1 MVTLTE
7 ASANRNIAD
16 WVRFF
21 ESADIPVLRQTA
33 RELAQLHAREDE
45 TGARD
50 ITRVVI
56 NDPLMTFK
64 VLAYANNHRSRHQLH
79 DLVQVEQA
87 IIMMGTSTFFE
98 QIPTVPHVE
107 DVLSQHASSL
117 VDLLKLMVRAHRA
130 GYFAAEFAAHLMDLR
145 AEEVRVAASL
155 YDFAEMLM
163 WCFNPQAMN
172 EISRRQAADKTLRS
186 RVVQQEV
193 LGFRIID
200 LQAELVRVFNLPSL
214 LTDLMNEQ
222 RAYLPRA
229 RNVQLAVN
237 LARHSADG
245 WQNAALPDDY
255 KDIAQ
260 LLHVD
265 VTRAMHIVGAPSLS
279 ME

>member
-7 ASANRNIAD
+7 ARANRTVKD
-16 WVRFF
+16 WVAFLKQ
-21 ESADIPVLRQTA
+21 ADTPVLRQTA
-33 RELAQLHAREDE
+33 RELAQLREREEE

-56 NDPLMTFK
+56 NDPLMVFK
-64 VLAYANNHRSRHQLH
+64 VLTYANNHRSRHQLQ

-87 IIMMGTSTFFE
+87 MMMMGTSTFFE
-98 QIPTVPHVE
+98 QIPTERHVE
-107 DVLSQHASSL
+107 DVLNQHVPAL
-117 VDLLKLMVRAHRA
+117 IDLLKLMVRAHRA
-130 GYFAAEFAAHLMDLR
+130 GYFAAEFAAHLMDLH

-163 WCFNPQAMN
+163 WCFYPEAMD
-172 EISRRQAADKTLRS
+172 EISQRQSADKTLRS

-193 LGFRIID
+193 LGFRLLD
-200 LQAELVRVFNLPSL
+200 LQAELVRAFNLPAL
-214 LTDLMNEQ
+214 LNDLMDEQ
-222 RAYLPRA
+222 RAHLPRV

-245 WQNAALPDDY
+245 WDNAALPDDY

-265 VTRAMHIVGAPSLS
+265 VDRVRHIVGVPQSRS
-279 ME
+279 